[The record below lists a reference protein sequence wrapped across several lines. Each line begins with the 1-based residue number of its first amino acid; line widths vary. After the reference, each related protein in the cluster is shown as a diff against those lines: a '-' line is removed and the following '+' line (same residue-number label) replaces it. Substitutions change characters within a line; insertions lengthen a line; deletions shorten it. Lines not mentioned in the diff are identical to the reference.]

1 MTDQSVE
8 KRREMKREKIKSVA
22 QKLFL
27 QKGFDNVSVEEITK
41 QAGISKG
48 SFYTYFKSKDEL
60 LKEIALGSIDA
71 LKEELIKNAKK
82 LKDPVRSIKTFLE
95 TNVHLSEMYI
105 SGILVTLR
113 ELNFIQIKDDKLSAL
128 INEKIKDT
136 LRDFIKSLKGSCSE
150 EDVLLLWS
158 VMLSVWIQIGIEKKK
173 VNTSKLALTIWNG
186 LGGERK

>member
-1 MTDQSVE
+1 
-8 KRREMKREKIKSVA
+8 MKRENIKSVA

-82 LKDPVRSIKTFLE
+82 LKDPVRSIKIFLE
-95 TNVHLSEMYI
+95 KNVHLSETYI

-128 INEKIKDT
+128 INERIKDT
-136 LRDFIKSLKGSCSE
+136 LRDFVKSLKGDCSE
-150 EDVLLLWS
+150 EDVSLLWG

-173 VNTSKLALTIWNG
+173 INTSKLALKIWNG
-186 LGGERK
+186 LGGGIK

>member
-1 MTDQSVE
+1 MTDQSVG
-8 KRREMKREKIKSVA
+8 KGREMKREKIKSVA

-48 SFYTYFKSKDEL
+48 SFYTYFKSKNEL

-71 LKEELIKNAKK
+71 LKDELIKNAKK
-82 LKDPVRSIKTFLE
+82 LKDPVHSIKTFLE

>member
-71 LKEELIKNAKK
+71 LKDELIKNAKK

-158 VMLSVWIQIGIEKKK
+158 VMLSVWIQIGIEKKE

>member
-60 LKEIALGSIDA
+60 LKEIALGSIEA
-71 LKEELIKNAKK
+71 LKDELIKNAKK

>member
-71 LKEELIKNAKK
+71 LKDELIKNAKK